1 MKLSPPASSSDL
13 DAAREIARRLHQRR
27 RREDRPYGNPHVPG
41 DEELPSLVPPPL
53 PPSAAPAQAPPRSI
67 PRAEP
72 PLRAAAAEPPLR
84 PAPAAEPPPRP
95 APPAEPPRP
104 SIPVAPEPLTPSS
117 WDEPG
122 GPDAPALDAL
132 DALAGIGEPA
142 GPAEPTVDVDVGD
155 VDVGDVDMDVGEVNV
170 GDGDVGDLAADEPP
184 VSPEEMVG
192 IPEAPGLEDL
202 AGGEP
207 IPPSPFDVDLDEGP
221 VEDMVEVP
229 SGPSWDEI
237 VVACLDLSKARGAM
251 LIDPAGQVF
260 AARGE
265 WPDPG
270 PDAIAAKLVSTLNK
284 TLKDAPTRAISAP
297 LMGKQLTAWRVRLA
311 DGLVTAAFIG
321 DAPVAADARPAI
333 DAEIHRGPGA

>member
-1 MKLSPPASSSDL
+1 MKLNPPASSSDL

-27 RREDRPYGNPHVPG
+27 RREDRPRGEERAPG
-41 DEELPSLVPPPL
+41 PEGPLPLVPPPL
-53 PPSAAPAQAPPRSI
+53 PAWAAPAEPPPRAI

-72 PLRAAAAEPPLR
+72 PPRP
-84 PAPAAEPPPRP
+84 PAPLEPPRP
-95 APPAEPPRP
+95 AALDSLEPPQSP
-104 SIPVAPEPLTPSS
+104 ALDSPEPLAPPT

-132 DALAGIGEPA
+132 DALAGIGEA
-142 GPAEPTVDVDVGD
+142 SAPAEPPVPVDVQ
-155 VDVGDVDMDVGEVNV
+155 E
-170 GDGDVGDLAADEPP
+170 LASQEPP

-192 IPEAPGLEDL
+192 IPEPAEAPGLEDL

-221 VEDMVEVP
+221 VEDMVEVAT
-229 SGPSWDEI
+229 GPSWDEV

-251 LIDPAGQVF
+251 LIDPAGQVS

-270 PDAIAAKLVSTLNK
+270 PDAIAAKLVSTLNR
-284 TLKDAPTRAISAP
+284 TLKEAPTRAISAP

-321 DAPVAADARPAI
+321 DTAVAADARPGI

>member
-27 RREDRPYGNPHVPG
+27 RREDRPHAPEHAAGAE
-41 DEELPSLVPPPL
+41 DFPSLVPPPL
-53 PPSAAPAQAPPRSI
+53 PPSAAPAQPAPRSI

-72 PLRAAAAEPPLR
+72 P
-84 PAPAAEPPPRP
+84 PRP
-95 APPAEPPRP
+95 AAPVEPPRP
-104 SIPVAPEPLTPSS
+104 MAPEPPRLVAPEPEPIAPPS

-142 GPAEPTVDVDVGD
+142 ASAEPAAAVDVQDFAT
-155 VDVGDVDMDVGEVNV
+155 E
-170 GDGDVGDLAADEPP
+170 EPP

-192 IPEAPGLEDL
+192 ISEAPALEDL
-202 AGGEP
+202 TGGEP
-207 IPPSPFDVDLDEGP
+207 IPPSPFDVDLDEGS
-221 VEDMVEVP
+221 VEDMVEVTT
-229 SGPSWDEI
+229 GPSWDD
-237 VVACLDLSKARGAM
+237 VVVSCLDVSRARGAM

-270 PDAIAAKLVSTLNK
+270 PDAIAAKLVSTLNR
-284 TLKDAPTRAISAP
+284 TLKDAPTRSISAP
-297 LMGKQLTAWRVRLA
+297 LMGKQLTAWRVPLA
-311 DGLVTAAFIG
+311 EGLVTAAFIG
-321 DAPVAADARPAI
+321 DTPVRAEARPAI